1 MASCDDKRGPDRR
14 PDPDALLALA
24 GKEERQRSRGRLRI
38 FFGAA
43 PGVGKTYAM
52 LTEAYTQQAEGRDV
66 LAGVVET
73 HGRGETEALLAGI
86 DVLPRATVEYKGH
99 HLHEFDLDTAL
110 ARRPALILMDE
121 LAHTNAPGSRHEKRW
136 QDVLELLD
144 QNIDVYTT
152 LNVQHV
158 ESLSDV
164 VAQITGIAVRETV
177 PDSVLEEAHELV
189 LVDLTPDDL
198 LKRLREGKVY
208 VPQQA
213 ERAAQN
219 FFRSGNLFA
228 LRELALRV
236 VADRVNA
243 EVLVYRQG
251 QAIEVTWPTTG
262 RLLVCV
268 GPSPTSARLVRAAK
282 RMAAA
287 QHAHWIAAY
296 VETQPLAQT
305 DPRRNQVVHNLR
317 LAEQLGAEVVT
328 LTGRSI
334 TDEILTLARTRNVS
348 SVIIGKPVRPRL
360 LDSLLGSPV
369 DELIR
374 KSGEIDVQVI
384 RGDDPNDAGEG
395 PRRQTAPAK
404 TAPVDW
410 PGYGQSLLAVA
421 ACTALCFAMYGSFEL
436 ANLIMVYLLGTMFIS
451 TRCGQGP
458 AILSSALGVLCF
470 DVFFVPPRFS
480 LAVSDT
486 EYLFTFA
493 TMFVAAVVISR
504 LTAHVRQQAVAARGR
519 EARTQVMLAL
529 SRELAGTRGT
539 EKLLRI
545 AIDHVSE
552 LFTCRA
558 LALLPDDEGLLK
570 EFVGDSEA
578 FSLSH
583 KGEGVA
589 QWVFA
594 NGHVAGLGTSTLPTS
609 GALYVPLVGLK
620 DTVGVLGLRP
630 ETQGALF
637 SPEQMHMIETLA
649 RQVALAL
656 EVERL
661 ETESLHAQMEA
672 ETERLK
678 TSLLSSVTHDLQTP
692 LAAIMG
698 SADSLVQVGDRLE
711 TDLRRSL
718 AANIFDEA
726 ERLSRLI
733 GNLLRMTKLES
744 GTLKPDLE
752 LQSLEEPLGAAL
764 NLLEKRLGG
773 RGVDMYMP
781 GDLPMLDLDGVLMEQ
796 LFLNLLENAVK
807 YAPEASP
814 ISIEAH
820 AHGREVEFSVAD
832 RGPGLSED
840 ELEKVF
846 DLFYQGQAGSVR
858 KGYGIGLAICRA
870 IAQVHGGRI
879 WAENRTGGGAVF
891 RVALPVPEGRRQ
903 AALSEARRVAADL
916 GANVGADLS
925 ADKGTDLGADE
936 NRRDAAAK
944 EAPL

>member
-1 MASCDDKRGPDRR
+1 MASCDDKRAPDRR
-14 PDPDALLALA
+14 PDPDALLTLA
-24 GKEERQRSRGRLRI
+24 CKEERRRGLGARGRLRI

-86 DVLPRATVEYKGH
+86 KVLPRALVEYKGH
-99 HLHEFDLDTAL
+99 QLHAFDLDAAL

-164 VAQITGIAVRETV
+164 VAQITGIVVRETV
-177 PDSVLEEAHELV
+177 PDSVLEEADELV

-213 ERAAQN
+213 QTAAQN

-236 VADRVNA
+236 VADRVNT

-268 GPSPTSARLVRAAK
+268 GPSPTSAKLVRAVK

-305 DPRRNQVVHNLR
+305 DPRRNQVVQNLR
-317 LAEQLGAEVVT
+317 LAELLGAEVVT
-328 LTGRSI
+328 LSGRNVSEEII
-334 TDEILTLARTRNVS
+334 TFARARNVS
-348 SVIIGKPVRPRL
+348 SIIIGKPVRPRL
-360 LDSLLGSPV
+360 WDTLMGSPV

-374 KSGEIDVQVI
+374 RSAEIDVQVI
-384 RGDDPNDAGEG
+384 RGDDRIEGGDG
-395 PRRQTAPAK
+395 PRHQAAPARP
-404 TAPVDW
+404 APVAW
-410 PGYGQSLLAVA
+410 AEHGQSILAVA
-421 ACTALCFAMYGSFEL
+421 ACSALCFVMYPYFEL
-436 ANLIMVYLLGTMFIS
+436 ANLIMVYLLGTMFIAS
-451 TRCGQGP
+451 RCGQGP

-486 EYLFTFA
+486 QYLFTFA
-493 TMFVAAVVISR
+493 IMFLVAVVISR
-504 LTAHVRQQAVAARGR
+504 LTAHIRQQAEAARRR
-519 EARTQVMLAL
+519 EARTQVMLTL
-529 SRELAGTRGT
+529 SRQLAGTRGT

-545 AIDHVSE
+545 ALEHVSE
-552 LFTCRA
+552 LFACKA
-558 LALLPDDEGLLK
+558 LALLPDDDGHLK
-570 EFVGDSEA
+570 DFIGDREA
-578 FSLSH
+578 FNISH

-594 NGHVAGLGTSTLPTS
+594 NGHVAGLGTNTLPTS
-609 GALYVPLVGLK
+609 GALYVPLKGLK

-630 ETQGALF
+630 DTQGALF
-637 SPEQMHMIETLA
+637 SPEQMQMIETLA

-711 TDLRRSL
+711 TSLRRSL

-744 GTLKPDLE
+744 GTLKPDLQ

-764 NLLEKRLGG
+764 NLLEKHLPASRVEMTLSE
-773 RGVDMYMP
+773 
-781 GDLPMLDLDGVLMEQ
+781 DLPMLELDGVLMEQ

-814 ISIEAH
+814 IGIEAH
-820 AHGREVEFSVAD
+820 VAGREVHVSVAD
-832 RGPGLSED
+832 RGPGLSAD

-846 DLFYQGQAGSVR
+846 DLFYQGQTGSVR

-879 WAENRTGGGAVF
+879 WAENRAGGGAVF
-891 RVALPVPEGRRQ
+891 RVTLPVPDKRRQ
-903 AALSEARRVAADL
+903 AALRETSEA
-916 GANVGADLS
+916 
-925 ADKGTDLGADE
+925 
-936 NRRDAAAK
+936 DARTVEAK
-944 EAPL
+944 EEGL

>member
-1 MASCDDKRGPDRR
+1 MASCDDKR
-14 PDPDALLALA
+14 PDPDALLTLA
-24 GKEERQRSRGRLRI
+24 CKEERRRVRGRLRV
-38 FFGAA
+38 FLGAA

-52 LTEAYTQQAEGRDV
+52 LTEGYTQQAEGRDV

-73 HGRGETEALLAGI
+73 HGRGETEALVAGI
-86 DVLPRATVEYKGH
+86 EVLPRAQVEYKGH
-99 HLHEFDLDTAL
+99 QLEEFDLDGAL

-164 VAQITGIAVRETV
+164 VAQITGITVRETV
-177 PDSVLEEAHELV
+177 PDSVLEEADELV

-213 ERAAQN
+213 EWAAHN

-236 VADRVNA
+236 VADRVNT

-268 GPSPTSARLVRAAK
+268 GPSPTSARLVRATK
-282 RMAAA
+282 RMAAS
-287 QHAHWIAAY
+287 QHAQWIAAY
-296 VETQPLAQT
+296 VETQPLDPA
-305 DPRRNQVVHNLR
+305 DPRRNQVVQNLQ

-328 LTGRSI
+328 LTGRSVS
-334 TDEILTLARTRNVS
+334 DEIITLARSRNVS
-348 SVIIGKPVRPRL
+348 SIIIGKPLRPRL
-360 LDSLLGSPV
+360 WDALMGSPV
-369 DELIR
+369 DDLIR

-384 RGDDPNDAGEG
+384 RGDDRSEGGDG
-395 PRRQTAPAK
+395 PRHQAPPARPL
-404 TAPVDW
+404 PVDW
-410 PGYGQSLLAVA
+410 TGYAESVLAVA
-421 ACTALCFAMYGSFEL
+421 ACSVLCFAMYPYFEL
-436 ANLIMVYLLGTMFIS
+436 ANLIMVYLLGTMFTAS
-451 TRCGQGP
+451 RRGQGP

-480 LAVSDT
+480 LAVTDT
-486 EYLFTFA
+486 QYLLTFA
-493 TMFVAAVVISR
+493 IMFLVAVVISR
-504 LTAHVRQQAVAARGR
+504 LTAHIRLQAEAARRR
-519 EARTQVMLAL
+519 EGRTQVMLAL

-545 AIDHVSE
+545 ALAHISE
-552 LFTCRA
+552 LFVCTA
-558 LALLPDDEGLLK
+558 LALLPDDEGRLK
-570 EFVGDSEA
+570 GFIGDREA
-578 FSLSH
+578 FNLSH
-583 KGEGVA
+583 KGESVA

-594 NGHVAGLGTSTLPTS
+594 NGKVAGLGTSTLPTS

-620 DTVGVLGLRP
+620 DTTGVLGLRP
-630 ETQGALF
+630 TTQGALF

-661 ETESLHAQMEA
+661 ETESLHAQMDA

-711 TDLRRSL
+711 PGLRQSL

-744 GTLKPDLE
+744 GTLKPDLQ

-764 NLLEKRLGG
+764 NLLEKFLTDRA
-773 RGVDMYMP
+773 VEMSVP
-781 GDLPMLDLDGVLMEQ
+781 ADLPLLELDGVLMEQ

-807 YAPEASP
+807 YTPAGSP
-814 ISIEAH
+814 VTIEARGSRH
-820 AHGREVEFSVAD
+820 EVELSVAD
-832 RGPGLSED
+832 RGPGLRPE
-840 ELEKVF
+840 ELDKVF
-846 DLFYQGQAGSVR
+846 DLFYQGGQDEAAGGTGAGR

-870 IAQVHGGRI
+870 IVQVHGGRI
-879 WAENRTGGGAVF
+879 WAENRAGGGALF
-891 RVALPVPEGRRQ
+891 RFTLPVPDRRRQ
-903 AALSEARRVAADL
+903 AAVREAAEQ
-916 GANVGADLS
+916 
-925 ADKGTDLGADE
+925 DE
-936 NRRDAAAK
+936 QFEAEK
-944 EAPL
+944 EQGL

>member
-1 MASCDDKRGPDRR
+1 MASCTDKR
-14 PDPDALLALA
+14 PDPDALLTLA
-24 GKEERQRSRGRLRI
+24 CKEERRHARGRLRI

-86 DVLPRATVEYKGH
+86 QVLPRALVEYKGH
-99 HLHEFDLDTAL
+99 QLHEFDLDAAL
-110 ARRPALILMDE
+110 VRRPALILMDE

-152 LNVQHV
+152 MNVQHM

-164 VAQITGIAVRETV
+164 VAQITGIVVRETV
-177 PDSVLEEAHELV
+177 PDSVLEEADELV

-213 ERAAQN
+213 QTAAQN

-236 VADRVNA
+236 VADRVNT

-251 QAIEVTWPTTG
+251 QSIEVTWPTTG

-268 GPSPTSARLVRAAK
+268 GPSPTSARLVRAVK
-282 RMAAA
+282 RMTAA

-305 DPRRNQVVHNLR
+305 DPRRNQVVQNLR

-328 LTGRSI
+328 LTGRNVSE
-334 TDEILTLARTRNVS
+334 EIITLARARNVS
-348 SVIIGKPVRPRL
+348 SIIIGKPVRPRL
-360 LDSLLGSPV
+360 WDTLMGSPV

-374 KSGEIDVQVI
+374 RSGEIDVQVI
-384 RGDDPNDAGEG
+384 RGDEGDG
-395 PRRQTAPAK
+395 PRHQAAPTRPA
-404 TAPVDW
+404 AIDW
-410 PGYGQSLLAVA
+410 KGYGQSLLTVA
-421 ACTALCFAMYGSFEL
+421 ASSALCFTMYPHFEL
-436 ANLIMVYLLGTMFIS
+436 ANLIMVYLVGTMFIAS
-451 TRCGQGP
+451 RCGQGP

-486 EYLFTFA
+486 QYLFTFA
-493 TMFVAAVVISR
+493 IMFLVAVVISR
-504 LTAHVRQQAVAARGR
+504 LTAHIRLQAEAARR
-519 EARTQVMLAL
+519 SEARTQVMLTL
-529 SRELAGTRGT
+529 SRQLAGTRGT

-545 AIDHVSE
+545 AIEHVSE
-552 LFTCRA
+552 LFACKT
-558 LALLPDDEGLLK
+558 LALLPDDDGHLK
-570 EFVGDSEA
+570 DFIGDREA
-578 FSLSH
+578 FNISH

-594 NGHVAGLGTSTLPTS
+594 NGKVAGLGTSTLPTS

-630 ETQGALF
+630 DTQGALF
-637 SPEQMHMIETLA
+637 SPEQLQMIETLA

-764 NLLEKRLGG
+764 NLLEKHLAG
-773 RGVDMYMP
+773 RAVEMSMP
-781 GDLPMLDLDGVLMEQ
+781 SDLPMLDLDGVLMEQ

-807 YAPEASP
+807 YAPESSP
-814 ISIEAH
+814 IGIEAH
-820 AHGREVEFSVAD
+820 VAGREVQVSVAD
-832 RGPGLSED
+832 RGPGLSAD

-879 WAENRTGGGAVF
+879 WAENRADGGAVF
-891 RVALPVPEGRRQ
+891 HVTLPVPDGRRQ
-903 AALSEARRVAADL
+903 AALREASEADRHNA
-916 GANVGADLS
+916 
-925 ADKGTDLGADE
+925 E
-936 NRRDAAAK
+936 AK
-944 EAPL
+944 EEGL

>member
-1 MASCDDKRGPDRR
+1 MASCDDKRAPDRR
-14 PDPDALLALA
+14 PDPDALLTLA
-24 GKEERQRSRGRLRI
+24 NKEERRRSLGARGRLRI

-86 DVLPRATVEYKGH
+86 EVLPRATVEYKGH
-99 HLHEFDLDTAL
+99 QLHEFALDAAL
-110 ARRPALILMDE
+110 TRRPALILLDE

-152 LNVQHV
+152 MNVQHV
-158 ESLSDV
+158 ESVSDV
-164 VAQITGIAVRETV
+164 VAQITGITVRETV

-213 ERAAQN
+213 QTAAQN

-236 VADRVNA
+236 VADRVNT

-268 GPSPTSARLVRAAK
+268 GPSPTSVRLVRAVK
-282 RMAAA
+282 RLAAS
-287 QHAHWIAAY
+287 QHAQWIAAY
-296 VETQPLAQT
+296 VETQPLDPA
-305 DPRRNQVVHNLR
+305 DPRRNQVVQNLR
-317 LAEQLGAEVVT
+317 LAESLGAEVVT
-328 LTGRSI
+328 LTGRNVSE
-334 TDEILTLARTRNVS
+334 EIITLARARNVS
-348 SVIIGKPVRPRL
+348 SIIIGKPLRPRL
-360 LDSLLGSPV
+360 WDALLGSPV

-384 RGDDPNDAGEG
+384 RGDEGDG
-395 PRRQTAPAK
+395 PRHQAAPALPL
-404 TAPVDW
+404 PVAW
-410 PGYGQSLLAVA
+410 AEYGQSVLAVA
-421 ACTALCFAMYGSFEL
+421 ACSALCFAMYPHFEL
-436 ANLIMVYLLGTMFIS
+436 ANLIMVYLVGTMFIAS
-451 TRCGQGP
+451 RCGQGP

-486 EYLFTFA
+486 QYLFTFA
-493 TMFVAAVVISR
+493 IMFLVAVVISR
-504 LTAHVRQQAVAARGR
+504 LAAHIRQQAEAARRR
-519 EARTQVMLAL
+519 EGRTQVMLAL
-529 SRELAGTRGT
+529 SRQLAGTRGT

-545 AIDHVSE
+545 AVEHLSE
-552 LFTCRA
+552 LFACTA
-558 LALLPDDEGLLK
+558 LALLPDDEGRLQD
-570 EFVGDSEA
+570 FIGDREA
-578 FSLSH
+578 FNLSH
-583 KGEGVA
+583 KGESVA
-589 QWVFA
+589 LWVFA
-594 NGHVAGLGTSTLPTS
+594 NGKVAGLGTSTLPTS

-630 ETQGALF
+630 QTQGALF

-711 TDLRRSL
+711 PDMRRSL

-744 GTLKPDLE
+744 GTLKPDLQ

-764 NLLEKRLGG
+764 NLLEKHLKERQ
-773 RGVDMYMP
+773 VEMDMP
-781 GDLPMLDLDGVLMEQ
+781 EDLPMLELDGVLMEQ
-796 LFLNLLENAVK
+796 LFLNLLENAAK
-807 YAPEASP
+807 YTPVGSP
-814 ISIEAH
+814 VTIEARLL
-820 AHGREVEFSVAD
+820 GGEVELSVGD
-832 RGPGLSED
+832 RGPGLVEE

-846 DLFYQGQAGSVR
+846 DLFYQGQTATDR

-870 IAQVHGGRI
+870 IVQVHGGRI
-879 WAENRTGGGAVF
+879 WAENRAGGGAVF
-891 RVALPVPEGRRQ
+891 RFTLPVPESRRQ
-903 AALSEARRVAADL
+903 AALREAQDAARR
-916 GANVGADLS
+916 
-925 ADKGTDLGADE
+925 DE
-936 NRRDAAAK
+936 DVK
-944 EAPL
+944 EEGL

>member
-1 MASCDDKRGPDRR
+1 MNESGNSGARR

-24 GKEERQRSRGRLRI
+24 TREDRMRTRGRLRV

-52 LTEAYTQQAEGRDV
+52 LTEGFTQQAEGRDV

-73 HGRGETEALLAGI
+73 HGRGETEALLAGLE
-86 DVLPRATVEYKGH
+86 VLPRSSVEYKGH
-99 HLHEFDLDTAL
+99 TLSEFDLDGAL
-110 ARRPALILMDE
+110 SRRPALVLVDE
-121 LAHTNAPGSRHEKRW
+121 LAHTNAPGCRHEKRW

-144 QNIDVYTT
+144 HNIDVYTT

-158 ESLSDV
+158 ESISDV
-164 VAQITGIAVRETV
+164 VAQITGVAVRETV
-177 PDSVLEEAHELV
+177 PDSVLEQADELV

-208 VPQQA
+208 FPRQA
-213 ERAAQN
+213 EAAERN
-219 FFRSGNLFA
+219 FFRTGNLTA

-236 VADRVNA
+236 VADRVNT
-243 EVLVYRQG
+243 EVCVYRQG
-251 QAIEVTWPTTG
+251 QAIEVIWPTAG

-287 QHAHWIAAY
+287 QHAQWIAAY
-296 VETQPLAQT
+296 VETQQLSAT
-305 DPRRNQVVHNLR
+305 DPRRNQVVQNLR

-334 TDEILTLARTRNVS
+334 PEEILTLARARNVS
-348 SVIIGKPVRPRL
+348 AIVIGKPVRPRL
-360 LDSLLGSPV
+360 LDTLLGSPV

-384 RGDDPNDAGEG
+384 RGEEGGPPG
-395 PRRQTAPAK
+395 PRPHRAEKPAPDLK
-404 TAPVDW
+404 
-410 PGYGQSLLAVA
+410 GYAQSVLVVALCSAV
-421 ACTALCFAMYGSFEL
+421 CFAMYPFFEL
-436 ANLIMVYLLGTMFIS
+436 ANLIMVYLLGTMFIAS
-451 TRCGQGP
+451 RCGQGP
-458 AILSSALGVLCF
+458 GILSSALGVLCF

-486 EYLFTFA
+486 QYLFTFA
-493 TMFVAAVVISR
+493 IMFVVALVISR
-504 LTAHVRQQAVAARGR
+504 LTAHIRRQAVTARAR

-539 EKLLRI
+539 ERLLRI
-545 AIDHVSE
+545 ALEHVSE
-552 LFTCRA
+552 LFNCRA
-558 LALLPDDEGLLK
+558 LAFLPDDEGHLR
-570 EFVGDSEA
+570 EHVGDTEA
-578 FSLSH
+578 FRVTH
-583 KGEGVA
+583 KGESVA

-594 NGHVAGLGTSTLPTS
+594 NGQPAGLGTQTLPTS
-609 GALYVPLVGLK
+609 GALYVPFAGLK
-620 DTVGVLGLRP
+620 GTVGVLGLRP
-630 ETQGALF
+630 ETEGALF
-637 SPEQMHMIETLA
+637 LPEQTHMIETLA

-698 SADSLVQVGDRLE
+698 SADSLARVGEELALDQ
-711 TDLRRSL
+711 RRQL
-718 AANIFDEA
+718 AVNIFDEA

-733 GNLLRMTKLES
+733 SNLLRMTRLES
-744 GTLKPDLE
+744 GTLKPDLQ
-752 LQSLEEPLGAAL
+752 LQSIEEPLGAAL
-764 NLLEKRLGG
+764 NLIEKHLVGRPLEMDIPEDLPL
-773 RGVDMYMP
+773 VDM
-781 GDLPMLDLDGVLMEQ
+781 DGVLMEQ
-796 LFLNLLENAVK
+796 LLLNLLENAVK
-807 YAPEASP
+807 YTPEGSP
-814 ISIEAH
+814 VRIAARSL
-820 AHGREVEFSVAD
+820 GTEVELLVAD
-832 RGPGLSED
+832 RGPGLGPD

-846 DLFYQGQAGSVR
+846 DLFYQGQEAGKGTGGGR

-870 IAQVHGGRI
+870 IAQVHGGVIR
-879 WAENRTGGGAVF
+879 AENREGGGAVF
-891 RVALPVPEGRRQ
+891 RVTLPVPRKRPPP
-903 AALSEARRVAADL
+903 
-916 GANVGADLS
+916 
-925 ADKGTDLGADE
+925 
-936 NRRDAAAK
+936 AAAGDDEVK
-944 EAPL
+944 EEGL

>member
-1 MASCDDKRGPDRR
+1 MASCDDKRSSDRR
-14 PDPDALLALA
+14 PDPDALLTLA
-24 GKEERQRSRGRLRI
+24 NREERGGGLAARGRLRI

-86 DVLPRATVEYKGH
+86 QVLPRALVEYKGH
-99 HLHEFDLDTAL
+99 QLHEFDLDAAL

-121 LAHTNAPGSRHEKRW
+121 LAHTNAPGSRHDKRW

-158 ESLSDV
+158 ESLTDV
-164 VAQITGIAVRETV
+164 VAQITGIVIRETV

-189 LVDLTPDDL
+189 LVDLPPDDL

-213 ERAAQN
+213 QTAAQN

-236 VADRVNA
+236 VADRVNT

-251 QAIEVTWPTTG
+251 QSIKVTWPTTG

-268 GPSPTSARLVRAAK
+268 GPSPTSAKLVRAAK
-282 RMAAA
+282 RLAAS

-296 VETQPLAQT
+296 VETQPLAPT
-305 DPRRNQVVHNLR
+305 DPRRNQVVQNLR
-317 LAEQLGAEVVT
+317 LAELLGAEVVT
-328 LTGRSI
+328 LSGRNVSE
-334 TDEILTLARTRNVS
+334 EILTLARARNVS
-348 SVIIGKPVRPRL
+348 SIVIGKPVRPRL
-360 LDSLLGSPV
+360 WDTVMGSPV

-374 KSGEIDVQVI
+374 RSEEIDVQVI
-384 RGDDPNDAGEG
+384 RGDEGAG
-395 PRRQTAPAK
+395 PRPQAAPHRP
-404 TAPVDW
+404 APVAW
-410 PGYGQSLLAVA
+410 AEYGKSILAVA
-421 ACTALCFAMYGSFEL
+421 ACSALCFLMYPHFER
-436 ANLIMVYLLGTMFIS
+436 ANLIMVYLLGTMFIAS
-451 TRCGQGP
+451 RYGQGP

-470 DVFFVPPRFS
+470 DVLFVPPRFS

-486 EYLFTFA
+486 QYLFTFA
-493 TMFVAAVVISR
+493 IMFLVAVVISR
-504 LTAHVRQQAVAARGR
+504 LTSHIRQQAEAARGR
-519 EARTQVMLAL
+519 EGRTQVMLAL
-529 SRELAGTRGT
+529 SRQLAGTRGT

-545 AIDHVSE
+545 AIEHVSE
-552 LFTCRA
+552 LFACKA
-558 LALLPDDEGLLK
+558 LALLPDDERHLK
-570 EFVGDSEA
+570 DFIGDREA
-578 FSLSH
+578 FNISH

-594 NGHVAGLGTSTLPTS
+594 NGKVAGLGTSTLPTS

-630 ETQGALF
+630 DTQGALF
-637 SPEQMHMIETLA
+637 SPEQMQMIETLA

-698 SADSLVQVGDRLE
+698 SADSLVHVGERLE
-711 TDLRRSL
+711 TGLRRSL

-764 NLLEKRLGG
+764 NLLEKQLTG
-773 RGVDMYMP
+773 RVVEMHMP
-781 GDLPMLDLDGVLMEQ
+781 SDLPMLDLDGVLMEQ

-814 ISIEAH
+814 IRIAAQVS
-820 AHGREVEFSVAD
+820 GREVELSVAD
-832 RGPGLSED
+832 QGPGLTAD

-846 DLFYQGQAGSVR
+846 DLFYQGQTGSVR

-879 WAENRTGGGAVF
+879 WAENRKGGGAAF
-891 RVALPVPEGRRQ
+891 TIALPAPSARRP
-903 AALSEARRVAADL
+903 AALQPLDN
-916 GANVGADLS
+916 GDQHN
-925 ADKGTDLGADE
+925 DE
-936 NRRDAAAK
+936 TK
-944 EAPL
+944 EMGL

>member
-1 MASCDDKRGPDRR
+1 MASCDEKR

-24 GKEERQRSRGRLRI
+24 SKEERRRSRGRLRI

-66 LAGVVET
+66 LAGIVET

-86 DVLPRATVEYKGH
+86 EVLPRAAVEYKGH
-99 HLHEFDLDTAL
+99 QLYEFDLDTAL
-110 ARRPALILMDE
+110 KRRPALILMDE

-144 QNIDVYTT
+144 QNIDVYAT

-164 VAQITGIAVRETV
+164 VAQITGITVRETV

-189 LVDLTPDDL
+189 LVDLPPDDL

-236 VADRVNA
+236 VADRVNT

-251 QAIEVTWPTTG
+251 QSIEVTWPTAG

-268 GPSPTSARLVRAAK
+268 GPSPTSARLVRAVK

-296 VETQPLAQT
+296 VETQPLAQS

-317 LAEQLGAEVVT
+317 LAESLGAEVVT
-328 LTGRSI
+328 LTGRNVSE
-334 TDEILTLARTRNVS
+334 EILTLARARNVS
-348 SVIIGKPVRPRL
+348 SVVIGKPVRPRL
-360 LDSLLGSPV
+360 WDTLLGSPV

-384 RGDDPNDAGEG
+384 RGDDPNEGGGG
-395 PRRQTAPAK
+395 PRHQAAPARP
-404 TAPVDW
+404 APVDW
-410 PGYGQSLLAVA
+410 QGYGQSLLTVA
-421 ACTALCFAMYGSFEL
+421 ACSALCFAMYPYFEL

-451 TRCGQGP
+451 SRRGQGP
-458 AILSSALGVLCF
+458 AILASALGVLCF
-470 DVFFVPPRFS
+470 DVLFVPPRFS

-486 EYLFTFA
+486 QYLFTFII
-493 TMFVAAVVISR
+493 MFLVAMVISR
-504 LTAHVRQQAVAARGR
+504 LTAHIREQAEAARRR
-519 EARTQVMLAL
+519 EGRTQVMLAL

-545 AIDHVSE
+545 AIEHVSE
-552 LFTCRA
+552 LFACKT
-558 LALLPDDEGLLK
+558 LALLPDDDGHLK
-570 EFVGDSEA
+570 EFIGDREA
-578 FSLSH
+578 FNISH

-594 NGHVAGLGTSTLPTS
+594 NGKPAGLGTSTLPTS
-609 GALYVPLVGLK
+609 GALYVPLKGLK

-630 ETQGALF
+630 ETLGSLF
-637 SPEQMHMIETLA
+637 SPEQTQMIETLS

-711 TDLRRSL
+711 NGLRRSL

-764 NLLEKRLGG
+764 HLLEKHLAG
-773 RGVDMYMP
+773 RNVEMSMP
-781 GDLPMLDLDGVLMEQ
+781 DDLPMLELDGVLMEQ
-796 LFLNLLENAVK
+796 LLLNLLENAIK
-807 YAPEASP
+807 YAPEGTP

-820 AHGREVEFSVAD
+820 VAGREVEFSVAD
-832 RGPGLSED
+832 RGPGLSAD

-846 DLFYQGQAGSVR
+846 DLFYQGQVGAAR

-879 WAENRTGGGAVF
+879 WAANRPEGGAVF
-891 RVALPVPEGRRQ
+891 RVVLPVPDSRRQ
-903 AALSEARRVAADL
+903 AALQEATDEARHAV
-916 GANVGADLS
+916 
-925 ADKGTDLGADE
+925 
-936 NRRDAAAK
+936 
-944 EAPL
+944 EATEDGL

>member
-1 MASCDDKRGPDRR
+1 MAASDDKRPSEKR
-14 PDPDALLALA
+14 PDPDALLTLA
-24 GKEERQRSRGRLRI
+24 NKEERRGGKSGRGRLRI

-52 LTEAYTQQAEGRDV
+52 LTEAYTQPAEGRDV

-73 HGRGETEALLAGI
+73 HGRGETEALLAGM
-86 DVLPRATVEYKGH
+86 DVLPRASVEYKGH
-99 HLHEFDLDTAL
+99 QLHEFDLDAAL

-164 VAQITGIAVRETV
+164 VAQITNITVRETV

-189 LVDLTPDDL
+189 LVDLPPDDL

-213 ERAAQN
+213 EWAARN

-236 VADRVNA
+236 VADRVNT

-268 GPSPTSARLVRAAK
+268 GPSPTSAKLVRAVK
-282 RMAAA
+282 RMAAS

-296 VETQPLAQT
+296 VETQPLAPT
-305 DPRRNQVVHNLR
+305 DPRRNQVVQNLR

-328 LTGRSI
+328 LSGRNVSE
-334 TDEILTLARTRNVS
+334 EIITLARARNVS
-348 SVIIGKPVRPRL
+348 SIVIGKPVRPKL
-360 LDSLLGSPV
+360 LDTLLGSPV

-384 RGDDPNDAGEG
+384 RGDDRSEG
-395 PRRQTAPAK
+395 VEGGKPQAAPARS
-404 TAPVDW
+404 APVAW
-410 PGYGQSLLAVA
+410 AEYGQSLLAVA
-421 ACTALCFAMYGSFEL
+421 ACSVLCFAMYHYFEL
-436 ANLIMVYLLGTMFIS
+436 ANLIMVYLLGTMFIAS
-451 TRCGQGP
+451 RCGQGP

-470 DVFFVPPRFS
+470 DVLFVPPRFS

-486 EYLFTFA
+486 QYLLTFA
-493 TMFVAAVVISR
+493 IMFVVAVVISR
-504 LTAHVRQQAVAARGR
+504 LTAHIRQQAEAARRR

-545 AIDHVSE
+545 AIEHVSE
-552 LFTCRA
+552 LFACTA
-558 LALLPDDEGLLK
+558 LALLPDDDRHLR
-570 EFVGDSEA
+570 EFIGDREA
-578 FSLSH
+578 FNISH

-594 NGHVAGLGTSTLPTS
+594 NGKAAGLGTSTLPTS
-609 GALYVPLVGLK
+609 GALYVPLNGLK

-637 SPEQMHMIETLA
+637 SPEQTRMIETLA

-661 ETESLHAQMEA
+661 EGESLHAQMEA

-711 TDLRRSL
+711 TGLRRSL

-764 NLLEKRLGG
+764 NLLEKHLSG
-773 RGVDMYMP
+773 RSVEMDMP
-781 GDLPMLDLDGVLMEQ
+781 DDLPMLDLDGVLMEQ

-807 YAPEASP
+807 YAPEATP

-820 AHGREVEFSVAD
+820 LAGREVEFSVAD
-832 RGPGLSED
+832 RGPGLTEN

-846 DLFYQGQAGSVR
+846 DLFYQGQADSVR

-879 WAENRTGGGAVF
+879 WAENRAGGGAAFHVT
-891 RVALPVPEGRRQ
+891 LPVPDARRHAAIRATADADSHDAEAKEEGR
-903 AALSEARRVAADL
+903 
-916 GANVGADLS
+916 
-925 ADKGTDLGADE
+925 
-936 NRRDAAAK
+936 
-944 EAPL
+944 

>member
-1 MASCDDKRGPDRR
+1 
-14 PDPDALLALA
+14 
-24 GKEERQRSRGRLRI
+24 
-38 FFGAA
+38 
-43 PGVGKTYAM
+43 VGKTYSM
-52 LTEAYTQQAEGRDV
+52 LTEGYTQQAEGRDV

-73 HGRGETEALLAGI
+73 HGRGETEALLAGM

-99 HLHEFDLDTAL
+99 QLHEFDLDAAL

-121 LAHTNAPGSRHEKRW
+121 LAHTNAPGSRHDKRW

-213 ERAAQN
+213 EWAARN

-236 VADRVNA
+236 VADRVNT

-268 GPSPTSARLVRAAK
+268 GPSPTSARLVRAVK
-282 RMAAA
+282 RMAAS

-296 VETQPLAQT
+296 VETQPLAQS
-305 DPRRNQVVHNLR
+305 DPRHNQVVQNLR

-328 LTGRSI
+328 LSGRNVSE
-334 TDEILTLARTRNVS
+334 EIITLARSRNVS
-348 SVIIGKPVRPRL
+348 SIVIGKPVRPKL
-360 LDSLLGSPV
+360 LDTLLGSPV

-384 RGDDPNDAGEG
+384 RGDDRSEG
-395 PRRQTAPAK
+395 SEGKPQAAPARS
-404 TAPVDW
+404 APVDW
-410 PGYGQSLLAVA
+410 QGYGQSVLAVA
-421 ACTALCFAMYGSFEL
+421 ACSALCFAMYHYFEL
-436 ANLIMVYLLGTMFIS
+436 ANLIMVYLLGTMFIAS
-451 TRCGQGP
+451 RCGQGP

-470 DVFFVPPRFS
+470 DVLFVPPRFS

-486 EYLFTFA
+486 QYLLTFA
-493 TMFVAAVVISR
+493 IMFVVAVVISR
-504 LTAHVRQQAVAARGR
+504 LTAHIRQQAEAARRR

-545 AIDHVSE
+545 AIEHVSE
-552 LFTCRA
+552 LFVCTA
-558 LALLPDDEGLLK
+558 LALLPDDDGRLK
-570 EFVGDSEA
+570 GFVGDREA
-578 FSLSH
+578 FNISH

-594 NGHVAGLGTSTLPTS
+594 NGKAAGLGTSTLPTS
-609 GALYVPLVGLK
+609 GALYVPLKGLK

-637 SPEQMHMIETLA
+637 SPEQTRMIETLA

-661 ETESLHAQMEA
+661 EGESLHAQMEA

-711 TDLRRSL
+711 AGLRRSL
-718 AANIFDEA
+718 AANIFNEA

-764 NLLEKRLGG
+764 NLLEKHLSG
-773 RGVDMYMP
+773 RSVEMDMP
-781 GDLPMLDLDGVLMEQ
+781 DDLPMLDLDGVLMEQ

-807 YAPEASP
+807 YSPEATP
-814 ISIEAH
+814 IRIEAH
-820 AHGREVEFSVAD
+820 LAGREVEFSVAD
-832 RGPGLSED
+832 RGPGLSAED
-840 ELEKVF
+840 QEKVF
-846 DLFYQGQAGSVR
+846 DLFYQGQTAADRTGGR

-879 WAENRTGGGAVF
+879 WAESRAGGGAAFHVT
-891 RVALPVPEGRRQ
+891 LPVPD
-903 AALSEARRVAADL
+903 ARRNAAIR
-916 GANVGADLS
+916 ATAD
-925 ADKGTDLGADE
+925 AD
-936 NRRDAAAK
+936 RHDAETK
-944 EAPL
+944 EEGL